1 MLYKLLQVATYKL
14 VFSHK
19 IQLRG
24 KARYC
29 LEIQK
34 LLPNHPVILKHFSK
48 ELQSFFLIDPKVL
61 LVKSHLP
68 TNCISVNTF
77 ANICI
82 SLLQH
87 DP

>member
-1 MLYKLLQVATYKL
+1 MQDILWR
-14 VFSHK
+14 F
-19 IQLRG
+19 
-24 KARYC
+24 
-29 LEIQK
+29 K